1 MAMMTSL
8 VVTVIA
14 PDRPGLVELLSRA
27 VADHG
32 GNWLESK
39 MSRLA
44 GKFGGVLLVSLP
56 KANMEGLTKALRELE
71 SQGLRVM
78 FEEGVTGEPVGGYRV
93 LKLTFVGQDRPGIVR
108 DVSQT
113 LAHRGIGIDELDT
126 EFISGAWSGENIF
139 EAAATLRV
147 PPEMPTDKV
156 RQALEN
162 LSNELVA
169 DIVLSEPLQPVTSR
183 ERAPKPGGRG

>member
-1 MAMMTSL
+1 MMTSL
-8 VVTVIA
+8 VITVIA
-14 PDRPGLVELLSRA
+14 PDRPGIVELLSRT

-44 GKFGGVLLVSLP
+44 GRFGGVLLVSVP
-56 KANMEGLTKALRELE
+56 KANADGLTKALRGLE
-71 SQGLRVM
+71 AQGLRAM
-78 FEEGVTGEPVGGYRV
+78 SEEGIAEEPVQEHR
-93 LKLTFVGQDRPGIVR
+93 LLRLTLVGQDRPGIVR
-108 DVSQT
+108 DISQA

-126 EFISGAWSGENIF
+126 EFVNGAWSGENLF

-147 PPEMPTDKV
+147 PRQVQTDEV
-156 RQALEN
+156 RQVLEN

-169 DIVLSEPLQPVTSR
+169 DIALGEPLQPVASR
-183 ERAPKPGGRG
+183 ERAPKPDARG

>member
-147 PPEMPTDKV
+147 PPEMPTDEV

>member
-56 KANMEGLTKALRELE
+56 KANIGGLTEALRNLE
-71 SQGLRVM
+71 AQGLRVM

-147 PPEMPTDKV
+147 PPEMPTDEV

>member
-27 VADHG
+27 VVDHG

-56 KANMEGLTKALRELE
+56 KANIGGLTKALRELE
-71 SQGLRVM
+71 SQGLRMM
-78 FEEGVTGEPVGGYRV
+78 FEEGVAEEPVGGYRV

-147 PPEMPTDKV
+147 PPEIPTDEV

>member
-27 VADHG
+27 VVDHG

-44 GKFGGVLLVSLP
+44 GKFGGVLLVSVP
-56 KANMEGLTKALRELE
+56 KANIERLTRVLRELE

-78 FEEGVTGEPVGGYRV
+78 FEEGVAEEPVGGYRV

-139 EAAATLRV
+139 EAAAKLRV
-147 PPEMPTDKV
+147 PLEIPTDEV

-183 ERAPKPGGRG
+183 ERARKPGGRG